1 MNIARPAIAGAAAI
15 AIAAGG
21 WYAVSPSEEATTISA
36 AQSVEETSISEA
48 TTTSSSKTTTTT
60 TKVEETTVVEV
71 VEEDSTE
78 PTLDDATPLADEGTP
93 AATEDTSNLV
103 SELTAAPLK
112 PNNKKPQRWF
122 TLIDNITGA
131 KKLNVK
137 STAMGIDIPV
147 AVIPAKEQPA
157 PTVYLLN
164 GAGGSEQDTDWIAQA
179 WDVVNDVFKDRSV
192 NVVIPMKG
200 AFSYYIDW
208 LYEPDTP
215 YLQGK
220 QLWST
225 FLGSELPDAIEPYL
239 GANDKRAVVG
249 FSMSA
254 TSALLLAEHN
264 PGKYAAVGSFSGCAA
279 TSTGIP
285 NGWVNLTVNR
295 GGAKPEEMWGRAG
308 SEYNRH
314 NDALVNAEKLK
325 GTKLYISSATG
336 LFAESDTVGF
346 LRKTRNM
353 DFIQA
358 SANAQTLIIEGG
370 VIEAAM
376 NACTHDLLVKLKAND
391 IPYNANLRATGTH
404 SWRIW
409 KEDLELAWKQTI
421 KPALEL

>member
-78 PTLDDATPLADEGTP
+78 PTLDDATPLADAEP
-93 AATEDTSNLV
+93 VENDAVKRVKKLE
-103 SELTAAPLK
+103 TAP
-112 PNNKKPQRWF
+112 KKPYGKDEDQRWF
-122 TLIDNITGA
+122 TDIDGIRGSE
-131 KKLNVK
+131 KLSVY
-137 STAMGIDIPV
+137 SPAMERDIPV
-147 AVIPAKEQPA
+147 AVIPAKEQKA

-192 NVVIPMKG
+192 NVVIPMEG

-208 LYEPDTP
+208 LYEPNTP
-215 YLQGK
+215 YLHGK

-239 GANDKRAVVG
+239 QANDKRAVVG

-295 GGAKPEEMWGRAG
+295 GGATPEEMWGRAG

-409 KEDLELAWKQTI
+409 KEDLELAWEQTI
-421 KPALEL
+421 KPALGL

>member
-1 MNIARPAIAGAAAI
+1 MNIARPAIAGAAAV

-21 WYAVSPSEEATTISA
+21 WYAVAPSEEQATTISA

-48 TTTSSSKTTTTT
+48 TTTPSSKTTTTT
-60 TKVEETTVVEV
+60 TEVEETTVVEV

-78 PTLDDATPLADEGTP
+78 PTLDDANIPTAEGAETTN
-93 AATEDTSNLV
+93 AAV
-103 SELTAAPLK
+103 SRVKKLETAPQK
-112 PNNKKPQRWF
+112 PSGGDQYWF
-122 TLIDNITGA
+122 TNIDGIRGSE
-131 KKLNVK
+131 KLSVY
-137 STAMGIDIPV
+137 SPAMGRDIPV
-147 AVIPAKEQPA
+147 GVIRAGVPNA

-179 WDVVNDVFKDRSV
+179 GTVVQKVFEDEPV
-192 NVVIPMKG
+192 NVVIPMAG

-208 LYEPDTP
+208 LYEPNSP

-239 GANDKRAVVG
+239 EANDKRAVVG

-325 GTKLYISSATG
+325 GTALYISSATG

-346 LRKTRNM
+346 LRQNRNM
-353 DFIQA
+353 DFVTA

-409 KEDLELAWKQTI
+409 KEDLELSWKQTI
-421 KPALEL
+421 KSALGL

>member
-78 PTLDDATPLADEGTP
+78 PTLDDATPLSDAEPVENDAVKRVKKLE
-93 AATEDTSNLV
+93 
-103 SELTAAPLK
+103 TAP
-112 PNNKKPQRWF
+112 KKPYGKDEDQRWF
-122 TLIDNITGA
+122 TDIDGIRGSE
-131 KKLNVK
+131 KLSVY
-137 STAMGIDIPV
+137 SPAMERDIPV
-147 AVIPAKEQPA
+147 AVIRAGVPDA

-192 NVVIPMKG
+192 NVVIPMEG

-208 LYEPDTP
+208 LYEPNTP
-215 YLQGK
+215 YLHGK

-239 GANDKRAVVG
+239 GAKKDKRAVVG

-295 GGAKPEEMWGRAG
+295 GGATPEEMWGRAG

-325 GTKLYISSATG
+325 GTALYISSATG

-421 KPALEL
+421 KPALGL